1 MPTPPSVTRVQPLV
15 APSGGPVAADPAFE
29 GEPITAIA
37 AFMAATGGVP
47 AAKVQEPLAARTAP
61 APAPPPKGTQI
72 EAMFEVLA
80 DIKTVWKFMVDLPAV
95 ASCLP
100 GASVEELNADQVK
113 GRISIKFGPM
123 NAAFAGSA
131 RLERD
136 DETRSAVL
144 RGAGVDSLSQSRAT
158 GDVHYRLEPA
168 SPGATTVHVALI
180 YTLQGPLAQFSR
192 SGLVQDFVRR
202 MVVDF
207 GANVNARL
215 QHEADDMPP
224 PPQQSSIN
232 PVSIMFSV
240 IWRRFMRLFGRG

>member
-1 MPTPPSVTRVQPLV
+1 
-15 APSGGPVAADPAFE
+15 
-29 GEPITAIA
+29 
-37 AFMAATGGVP
+37 MAATGGVP

-100 GASVEELNADQVK
+100 GASVEELNGDQVK

-123 NAAFAGSA
+123 NAAFVGSA
-131 RLERD
+131 RLDRD
-136 DETRSAVL
+136 DETKAAVL
-144 RGAGVDSLSQSRAT
+144 RGAGLDSLSQSRAT

-168 SPGATTVHVALI
+168 SPGTTTVHVALI

-215 QHEADDMPP
+215 QHASDDKPP

>member
-1 MPTPPSVTRVQPLV
+1 MPAPATVAGNQPK
-15 APSGGPVAADPAFE
+15 AASAGEPVAADPIAE

-37 AFMAATGGVP
+37 AFMAASGGVP
-47 AAKVQEPLAARTAP
+47 AAKINEASVSRAAP
-61 APAPPPKGTQI
+61 APAPPTKGTQI

-80 DIKTVWKFMVDLPAV
+80 DVRTVWKFMVDLPAV

-136 DETRSAVL
+136 DEAKSAVL
-144 RGAGVDSLSQSRAT
+144 RGAGLDSLSQSRAT

-215 QHEADDMPP
+215 QHESDNKPP

-232 PVSIMFSV
+232 PVSGMFSV
-240 IWRRFMRLFGRG
+240 IWHRLMRLFGRG

>member
-1 MPTPPSVTRVQPLV
+1 MTVIQPAVT
-15 APSGGPVAADPAFE
+15 PSGGPVAGAPIAE

-47 AAKVQEPLAARTAP
+47 AAKVQEPSAARAAP

-72 EAMFEVLA
+72 EASFEVLA
-80 DIKTVWKFMVDLPAV
+80 DVKTVWKFMVDLPAV

>member
-1 MPTPPSVTRVQPLV
+1 MANS
-15 APSGGPVAADPAFE
+15 AGVAATKVQAQ
-29 GEPITAIA
+29 
-37 AFMAATGGVP
+37 P
-47 AAKVQEPLAARTAP
+47 AAPP
-61 APAPPPKGTQI
+61 APVPPKGTQI
-72 EAMFEVLA
+72 EAMFEVAA
-80 DIKTVWKFMVDLPAV
+80 DIRQVWAFMVDLPAV

-100 GASVEELNADQVK
+100 GAVVEEMDGDRVK
-113 GRISIKFGPM
+113 GRIAIKFGPM

-136 DETRSAVL
+136 DAANAAVL
-144 RGAGVDSLSQSRAT
+144 RGAGLDSLSQSRAT

-168 SPGATTVHVALI
+168 TPGFTTVNVALI

-215 QHEADDMPP
+215 QHAPGDGTPP
-224 PPQQSSIN
+224 PPVQQSIN
-232 PVSIMFSV
+232 PVSIMLSV
-240 IWRRFMRLFGRG
+240 IWRKFLRLFGRG